1 MRRVS
6 LHLCTRHGH
15 TAPEH
20 CEITY
25 KLEWTGLG
33 GNYQE
38 EVWLHIH
45 GHKKLSVLLR
55 RVPRLSLTENGLWRR
70 ESIQDY
76 CSLHICEV
84 DGSNRVKQKPPKRGE
99 TSRDL

>member
-6 LHLCTRHGH
+6 LRLSTRHGH

-25 KLEWTGLG
+25 KLECTGLG
-33 GNYQE
+33 GN
-38 EVWLHIH
+38 WLHIH
-45 GHKKLSVLLR
+45 GHKKLGVLLR

-70 ESIQDY
+70 ESIQDH
-76 CSLHICEV
+76 CSLHVCEV
-84 DGSNRVKQKPPKRGE
+84 DRSNCVK
-99 TSRDL
+99 